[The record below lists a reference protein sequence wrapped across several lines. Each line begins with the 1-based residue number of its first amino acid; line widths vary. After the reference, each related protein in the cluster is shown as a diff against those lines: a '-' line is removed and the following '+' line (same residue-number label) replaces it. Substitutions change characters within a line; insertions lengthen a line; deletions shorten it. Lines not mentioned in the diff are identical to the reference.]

1 MLRPLLALT
10 TLLATAATHA
20 STEPAPLRA
29 GILIGI
35 GDRIAIVQQEAKV
48 GTHLNRNV
56 EQSMPLGPEVFQH
69 DAVLTAAQ
77 ALGAALP
84 GVKPVEL
91 PLRADV
97 QKQPWRVEGDTLV
110 VEPVLAGALERAKLS
125 MLVVVEPVS
134 APAEMKMA
142 ELTLG
147 HGRLE
152 GMGFYV
158 DNETPVRRIDTGE
171 QAVGYLGL
179 YAYFRTLVVT
189 LPSMKVQC
197 QRRTT
202 DSLTYMADGKSPGTH
217 PWQALSLERKIEDLR
232 GIVRRELAAS
242 LKHCLGAVQAPTATG
257 ASGS

>member
-10 TLLATAATHA
+10 TLSLTAQAN
-20 STEPAPLRA
+20 SEPTPLRA
-29 GILIGI
+29 GILIGV
-35 GDRIAIVQQEAKV
+35 GDRIAIVQQEASV
-48 GTHLNRNV
+48 GSHLKRNV
-56 EQSMPLGPEVFQH
+56 EQSMRLGPEVFQH
-69 DAVLTAAQ
+69 DAVMTAAQ
-77 ALGAALP
+77 ALGAAIP

-91 PLRADV
+91 PVRPDV
-97 QKQPWRVEGDTLV
+97 QKQPWRVDGDKLI
-110 VEPVLAGALERAKLS
+110 VEPVLAQALERAKVT
-125 MLVVVEPVS
+125 MLVLVEPLS

-158 DNETPVRRIDTGE
+158 DNETPVRRIDTGD

-179 YAYFRTLVVT
+179 YAYFRTVIVA

-202 DSLTYMADGKSPGTH
+202 DSLTYLADGRSPGTH
-217 PWQALSLERKIEDLR
+217 PWQALTLERKIDDLR
-232 GIVRRELAAS
+232 GIVRRELSAS
-242 LKHCLGAVQAPTATG
+242 LKHCL
-257 ASGS
+257 ASGQAQMPSGPSGS